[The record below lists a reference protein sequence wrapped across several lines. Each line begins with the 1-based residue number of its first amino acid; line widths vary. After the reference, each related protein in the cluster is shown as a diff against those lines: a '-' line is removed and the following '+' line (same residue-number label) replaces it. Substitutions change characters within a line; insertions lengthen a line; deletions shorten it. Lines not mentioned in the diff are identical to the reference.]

1 MSTLKTNTI
10 QTVAGKTILG
20 STGSV
25 LQVAYA
31 ENTTQFDVTVQ
42 ASYQVYYSVPVTAIA
57 NNSRYILDGFFTGF
71 IYPLTTPGYA
81 RSNIGYSVTI
91 SGSTTRI
98 LGVDGYPSGDSPSG
112 DSWSVTSGSR
122 DSAGNTL
129 SAGALH
135 NRTVIY
141 TSTAPAGTVLTF
153 NLLAAA
159 FDPGGGR
166 LPLTVTLA
174 GYGQKSAFTIT
185 EISA

>member
-1 MSTLKTNTI
+1 MSLIKTNTI

-98 LGVDGYPSGDSPSG
+98 LGVDGYPSGDS
-112 DSWSVTSGSR
+112 WSVTSGSR

-129 SAGALH
+129 NAGALH

-159 FDPGGGR
+159 FDPGGDR

-174 GYGQKSAFTIT
+174 GYGQKSGFTIM
-185 EISA
+185 EVSA